1 MAVYGIDLGTTF
13 CSVAYVE
20 RGQPRLVTLEGGGPT
35 LASLVL
41 LTSRGGPRAVVGSR
55 APSAYRELVGE
66 AERAPGDVVLVRG
79 SKNHMGVGSSVYAG
93 PPWRL
98 GERELYST
106 DIAAVILRTLAEM
119 VRARPALP
127 PLDGVVVSHPQR
139 FRNREKLAT
148 GQAAKM
154 AGLPLW
160 GMITEPDA
168 AGWAYGLQSRA
179 VGAQGTSQTFMVFD
193 FGGGT
198 LDVTILR
205 REGGPGVAQL
215 HAIDSYGV
223 QLGGLAIDQRIRDS
237 LVTQYAER
245 ASDHA
250 FSLAAVNESTRERL
264 LELAEWFKISLNTDA
279 GTDPSPLSRSRR
291 RKFTPVFD
299 QDTEGEEVTLEL
311 TLAELSRSIG
321 GELDRAMACAEEAL
335 SRASLDWSSLDEVL
349 LTGGSSLLWPL
360 QQRMRERCPRVRIHD
375 DPGHPLNPLTIVA
388 SGAAIHG
395 AALAEGG
402 ARVGVAL
409 SGVVPDTFSVRAW
422 EPSPESPGGRRAV
435 LIPLVPAGTA
445 TPFVGRRT
453 FSVRGGSS
461 VLPVEVFEG
470 RSEREA
476 TRVGEYR
483 MTFPQPMPDGAR
495 AEVRLDVRSNGV
507 LVLSV
512 VDAAT
517 GTIQEARL
525 DDAPGLYSDEVLA
538 ARASWLQSLRV
549 DWNG

>member
-168 AGWAYGLQSRA
+168 AGWAYGLHSRV
-179 VGAQGTSQTFMVFD
+179 VGTQGTSQTFMVFD

-198 LDVTILR
+198 LDVTLLR

-311 TLAELSRSIG
+311 TLAELSRSID

-335 SRASLDWSSLDEVL
+335 SRTSLD
-349 LTGGSSLLWPL
+349 
-360 QQRMRERCPRVRIHD
+360 
-375 DPGHPLNPLTIVA
+375 
-388 SGAAIHG
+388 
-395 AALAEGG
+395 
-402 ARVGVAL
+402 
-409 SGVVPDTFSVRAW
+409 
-422 EPSPESPGGRRAV
+422 
-435 LIPLVPAGTA
+435 
-445 TPFVGRRT
+445 
-453 FSVRGGSS
+453 
-461 VLPVEVFEG
+461 
-470 RSEREA
+470 
-476 TRVGEYR
+476 
-483 MTFPQPMPDGAR
+483 
-495 AEVRLDVRSNGV
+495 
-507 LVLSV
+507 
-512 VDAAT
+512 
-517 GTIQEARL
+517 
-525 DDAPGLYSDEVLA
+525 
-538 ARASWLQSLRV
+538 
-549 DWNG
+549 

>member
-1 MAVYGIDLGTTF
+1 VAVYGIDLGTTY

-20 RGQPRLVTLEGGGPT
+20 RGQPRLVALERGGPT

-41 LTSRGGPRAVVGSR
+41 LSSRGGPRAVVGSE
-55 APSAYRELVGE
+55 APAAYRELVGE
-66 AERAPGDVVLVRG
+66 AERAPEDAVLVRG
-79 SKNHMGVGSSVYAG
+79 SKNHMGVGSAVYAG
-93 PPWRL
+93 PPWRV
-98 GERELYST
+98 GARDLYAT
-106 DIAAVILRTLAEM
+106 DVAAVILRALAEM
-119 VRARPALP
+119 IRARPALP

-168 AGWAYGLQSRA
+168 AGWAYGLQSRST
-179 VGAQGTSQTFMVFD
+179 GATAGAQTFMVFD

-205 REGGPGVAQL
+205 RDGGPGMAQL
-215 HAIDSYGV
+215 HALDSYGV
-223 QLGGLAIDQRIRDS
+223 QLGGLAMDQRIRDA

-264 LELAEWFKISLNTDA
+264 LEMAEWFKVALNTDA
-279 GTDPSPLSRSRR
+279 GTDPSPLSRVRR

-311 TLAELSRSIG
+311 SLAELSRSIG

-335 SRASLDWSSLDEVL
+335 RRAALRWGDLDEVL

-360 QQRMRERCPRVRIHD
+360 QQRMRERCPRVRIHE

-388 SGAAIHG
+388 AGAAIHG

-409 SGVVPDTFSVRAW
+409 HGVVPDTFSVRAW
-422 EPSPESPGGRRAV
+422 EPAPGTPEGRRAV
-435 LIPLVPAGTA
+435 LTPLVPAGTP
-445 TPFVGRRT
+445 TPFVGRRM
-453 FSVRGGSS
+453 FSVRGGTS
-461 VLPVEVFEG
+461 LPPIEVFEG

-483 MTFPQPMPDGAR
+483 LSFPQPMPEGSR
-495 AEVRLDVRSNGV
+495 VEVRLDVRANGV

-517 GTIQEARL
+517 GAVQEARL
-525 DDAPGLYSDEVLA
+525 DEAPGLYSDEVLA
-538 ARASWLQSLRV
+538 ERASWLQTLRV
-549 DWNG
+549 DWHG